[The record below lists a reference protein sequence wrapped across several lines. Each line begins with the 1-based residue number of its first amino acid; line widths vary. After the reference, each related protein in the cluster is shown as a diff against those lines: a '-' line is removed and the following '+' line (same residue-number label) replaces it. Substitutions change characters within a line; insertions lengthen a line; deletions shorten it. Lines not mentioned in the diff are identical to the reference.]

1 MHTHALAHT
10 SQSHAHIKYIHA
22 PTEHNARRAHGTHA
36 HTHTELRDLF
46 KLTGG
51 PGTPD
56 PQNEAAFVTAD
67 AAHQMRI
74 ESVKTATRPVNRTV

>member
-1 MHTHALAHT
+1 MHPQNTMHAEHMAHT
-10 SQSHAHIKYIHA
+10 
-22 PTEHNARRAHGTHA
+22 

-74 ESVKTATRPVNRTV
+74 ESVKTSTRPVNRTV